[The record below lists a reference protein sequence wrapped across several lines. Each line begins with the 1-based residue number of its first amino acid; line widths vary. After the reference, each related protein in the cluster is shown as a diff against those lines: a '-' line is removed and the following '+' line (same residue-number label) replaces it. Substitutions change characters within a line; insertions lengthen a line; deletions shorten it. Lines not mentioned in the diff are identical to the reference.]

1 MVFMN
6 SSSQWFPV
14 LVGNPWVLSWAD
26 DDLLVIYNSLNG
38 DTHLLEPLAGMLLQ
52 TIETGPCSTKELL
65 IGFADVLS
73 DEDKNNAQQVIK
85 DTLKQL
91 HDVGLIFST
100 PN

>member
-1 MVFMN
+1 M
-6 SSSQWFPV
+6 
-14 LVGNPWVLSWAD
+14 
-26 DDLLVIYNSLNG
+26 LNKR
-38 DTHLLEPLAGMLLQ
+38 TF
-52 TIETGPCSTKELL
+52 L